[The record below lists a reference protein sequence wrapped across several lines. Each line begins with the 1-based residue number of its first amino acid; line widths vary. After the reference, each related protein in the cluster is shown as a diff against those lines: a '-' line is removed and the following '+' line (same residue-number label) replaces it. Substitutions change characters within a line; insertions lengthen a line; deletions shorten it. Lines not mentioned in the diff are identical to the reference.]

1 MRQPCHFHFFSI
13 IVASPGM
20 QLSAGPS
27 HEHET
32 TTHVQEHDKITD
44 SPEISGSDE
53 VESGSTG
60 KLNLKVKNA
69 AGTIY
74 NI

>member
-1 MRQPCHFHFFSI
+1 
-13 IVASPGM
+13 M

-27 HEHET
+27 HEHELT

-60 KLNLKVKNA
+60 KLNSKVKNA
-69 AGTIY
+69 VETIN

>member
-1 MRQPCHFHFFSI
+1 
-13 IVASPGM
+13 M

-27 HEHET
+27 REDET

-44 SPEISGSDE
+44 SQEISGSDE

-69 AGTIY
+69 VETIY

>member
-1 MRQPCHFHFFSI
+1 MRQPCHFQFFSI

-27 HEHET
+27 HEHHLEY
-32 TTHVQEHDKITD
+32 VQEHDKITD

-60 KLNLKVKNA
+60 NLNLKVKNA
-69 AGTIY
+69 VKTVYDI
-74 NI
+74 

>member
-1 MRQPCHFHFFSI
+1 
-13 IVASPGM
+13 M

>member
-1 MRQPCHFHFFSI
+1 
-13 IVASPGM
+13 M

-27 HEHET
+27 HEHHLEY
-32 TTHVQEHDKITD
+32 VQEHDKITD

-53 VESGSTG
+53 VESGGTG

-69 AGTIY
+69 VETIY
-74 NI
+74 DI